1 MGGSRASE
9 QVLESERSRR
19 DFLKLA
25 AAVGLAVPFSGVAG
39 GLGSSAAAASKHRVL
54 GSFFTVSNSYYASV
68 AQGAKAA
75 ARALNAE
82 FDINVSNLDLNAQ
95 KSAIE
100 NAPARGI
107 KGALIAPLGEV
118 EQPELARTAQRNG
131 LEAVINNAQAH
142 YSGTPY
148 DVGSGYIAYHE
159 LDGIKAFEKITTGA
173 FKAIGGKGNVLYV
186 TGNKGHSADTHRT
199 IGFNK
204 ALKKFPGIKVLE
216 VRSGKWNRVDA
227 RPVIDNLLTRYP
239 KVDAI
244 VCSNDEEALAA
255 VAALQESGRKA
266 LVTGFDAVPEIL
278 DQISAG
284 TVHSTFAQH
293 PVWLGAY
300 SMVRILDVLN
310 GWTPSPLERMMFLG
324 GFVVDT
330 PAAAK
335 KYKEIAYGK
344 KVPYN
349 FRKMSRVLSP
359 KDWDP
364 QNALKPINLAYSWQ
378 DLPKPAGYSYP
389 ASYTAAWKGGGAA
402 KVTKLYAEHFKRD
415 PLLSV
420 RKLTRDGGKISV

>member
-1 MGGSRASE
+1 MGGSPVGE
-9 QVLESERSRR
+9 QIFESEHSRR
-19 DFLKLA
+19 EFLKKA
-25 AAVGLAVPFSGVAG
+25 AAVGLAVPLG
-39 GLGSSAAAASKHRVL
+39 GLAFGSSAAAASKKKVL
-54 GSFFTVSNSYYASV
+54 GSFFTVSNTYYASV
-68 AQGAKAA
+68 AQGARAA
-75 ARALNAE
+75 ALALGAE
-82 FDINVSNLDLNAQ
+82 FDVNVSNLDLSAQ

-100 NAPARGI
+100 NAPSRGV
-107 KGALIAPLGEV
+107 KGVLIAPLGEV

-148 DVGSGYIAYHE
+148 DIGSTYVAYHE
-159 LDGIKAFEKITTGA
+159 LDGIKAFETITSGA
-173 FKAIGGKGNVLYV
+173 FKHIGGKGNVLYV

-199 IGFNK
+199 LGFNR

-227 RPVIDNLLTRYP
+227 RPVIDNLLTRHS

-244 VCSNDEEALAA
+244 ICSNDEEALAA
-255 VAALQESGRKA
+255 VASLQESGRKA

-278 DQISAG
+278 DQIIAG

-300 SMVRILDVLN
+300 SMVRILDALA

-330 PAAAK
+330 PEAAK

-344 KVPYN
+344 RVPYN

-359 KDWDP
+359 DNWDP
-364 QNALKPINLAYSWQ
+364 QNALKPIDLAYSWQ
-378 DLPKPAGYSYP
+378 DIRKPASYRYP
-389 ASYTAAWKGGGAA
+389 AAYTAAWKGGGAA
-402 KVTKLYAEHFKRD
+402 KITRLYAAHFRSD
-415 PLLSV
+415 PLTPV